1 MNNDIACVLFIQEQN
16 NKKQIYLFVMSL
28 SLGEGSFALLSLLLL
43 LTKLLFDMSN
53 LLLRQSTNDRGEC
66 KRDKHT

>member
-1 MNNDIACVLFIQEQN
+1 
-16 NKKQIYLFVMSL
+16 MSL

-53 LLLRQSTNDRGEC
+53 LLLRQSTDDRGEC
-66 KRDKHT
+66 KTGFECDKVILCK